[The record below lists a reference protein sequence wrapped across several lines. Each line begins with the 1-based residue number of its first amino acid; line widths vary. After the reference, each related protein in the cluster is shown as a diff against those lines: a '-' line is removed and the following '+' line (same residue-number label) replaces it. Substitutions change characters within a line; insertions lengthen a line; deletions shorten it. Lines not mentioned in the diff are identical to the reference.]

1 MPLCVT
7 VESPAEYA
15 VRKNL
20 KLLIDAVERHL
31 GDIVLLLRQEEEP
44 FITADQAKVTGVIGM
59 SDQSKAKKLVEC
71 YILPKIKR
79 EEGEKWFEKLV
90 NILANFMVEKELVEK
105 LIKDLC
111 ENSIDSLLCPI
122 MISE

>member
-7 VESPAEYA
+7 VESPTEYA

-20 KLLIDAVERHL
+20 ELLIGAVERNL
-31 GDIVLLLRQEEEP
+31 GDIVLRLQQEEEP
-44 FITADQAKVTGVIGM
+44 FITAKQAKVTGVLGM
-59 SDQSKAKKLVEC
+59 SDEDKAKKLVEC
-71 YILPKIKR
+71 YIVPKIKG

-90 NILANFMVEKELVEK
+90 NILANLMVEKQLVEK

-111 ENSIDSLLCPI
+111 ENSNELLYTW
-122 MISE
+122 

>member
-31 GDIVLLLRQEEEP
+31 GNIALLLRQEEEP
-44 FITADQAKVTGVIGM
+44 FITANQAKVTGVLGI
-59 SDQSKAKKLVEC
+59 SDEDKAKKLVEC
-71 YILPKIKR
+71 YIMPKIKG

-90 NILANFMVEKELVEK
+90 NILANLMVEKELVEK

-111 ENSIDSLLCPI
+111 ENSNELL
-122 MISE
+122 